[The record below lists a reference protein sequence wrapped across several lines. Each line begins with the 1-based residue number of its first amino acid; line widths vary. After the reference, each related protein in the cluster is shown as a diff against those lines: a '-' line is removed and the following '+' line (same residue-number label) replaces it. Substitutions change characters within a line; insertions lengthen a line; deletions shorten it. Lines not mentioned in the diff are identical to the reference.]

1 MAASSPALGNN
12 SIGAPPKTLRGLNKP
27 KCSQCGNVAR
37 SRCPFHCCKSC
48 CSKLENPCPIHVLKA
63 NATFTDK
70 TPTSS
75 SPLFEQPSTEASSAG
90 NALRVASL
98 RQLSSNFAQFNNLQV
113 PLRSRKPLTKKD
125 AAAINEWRFA
135 KIKEYKDRNIEIE
148 NEAFDRY
155 MQNISMLE
163 EVFSVEPMLEG
174 SPEDGSPLLDTSATE
189 HEVEKKYL
197 GQKSEL
203 RSSTMRS
210 DKLRRR
216 IQQIVNQGLRKL
228 QECEMNEEVDD
239 TNNKNEHD
247 RKPKKMKSWRAER
260 FTALSELLD
269 KLDKARSNEDLK
281 ACLEMKSQLPDLL
294 AKSME
299 TETKEDAE
307 VPKNDSGKTGWSP
320 RIEGK
325 LFRAIEIDQETLNS
339 VNRHFSSLEE
349 IEDL

>member
-1 MAASSPALGNN
+1 MAAPSPVLGNN
-12 SIGAPPKTLRGLNKP
+12 SIATPPKTLRGLNKP

-125 AAAINEWRFA
+125 AATINEWRFA
-135 KIKEYKDRNIEIE
+135 KLKEYKDSNIEIE

-155 MQNISMLE
+155 VQNISLLE
-163 EVFSVEPMLEG
+163 EVFSVESILEEF
-174 SPEDGSPLLDTSATE
+174 PEDGSPSLDPSATE
-189 HEVEKKYL
+189 HEVEMMYL
-197 GQKSEL
+197 GQKLEM
-203 RSSTMRS
+203 RSHTMRS

-228 QECEMNEEVDD
+228 QEREMNEEVDD
-239 TNNKNEHD
+239 ANSKNELD
-247 RKPKKMKSWRAER
+247 KKPKKIKSWWGER
-260 FTALSELLD
+260 FSALSDLLD

-281 ACLEMKSQLPDLL
+281 ACLEMKSQHPDLH
-294 AKSME
+294 AKS
-299 TETKEDAE
+299 TKEDAE
-307 VPKNDSGKTGWSP
+307 VPKQDSGKTDWSP

-325 LFRAIEIDQETLNS
+325 LFRAIEIDQETLNI
-339 VNRHFSSLEE
+339 VNMHFSSLEE